1 MEYPQLIGPNCRG
14 RPKMTWM
21 EVINRDLR
29 ELGICKERAADRT
42 RWKRLVGPAG
52 RGKSDG

>member
-1 MEYPQLIGPNCRG
+1 
-14 RPKMTWM
+14 MTWM